1 MNWINNAMPRGII
14 TSTSWL
20 DRPRFIVPTIH
31 SFAPIAG
38 RHAKILILGS
48 MPGEAS
54 LAANQYYAHP
64 RNAFWPIIAPLLQIQ
79 ANSRYEEKIIAL
91 ESSPIALWDVLQS
104 CNRAGSLDSMIETGT
119 QIVNNFPAFFALHP
133 HLTHVFFNGEKAEAC
148 FRRNVI
154 PDIKLGS
161 IALLRL
167 PSTSPANARLSS
179 DEKCKTWHQ
188 MIKLALEAHCPPIR

>member
-1 MNWINNAMPRGII
+1 MPCGII
-14 TSTSWL
+14 MPTSLCDSL
-20 DRPRFIVPTIH
+20 RFIMPTIH

-64 RNAFWPIIAPLLQIQ
+64 RNAFWPIVAPLLRIQ
-79 ANSRYEEKIIAL
+79 ANLRYEEKIIAL
-91 ESSPIALWDVLQS
+91 KSSPIALWDVLKS

-119 QIVNNFPAFFALHP
+119 QIVNNFPDFFACHQ
-133 HLTHVFFNGEKAEAC
+133 HITHVFFNGGKAETC
-148 FRRNVI
+148 FKRNVI
-154 PDIKLGS
+154 PDIKPGS
-161 IALLRL
+161 ITLSRL

-179 DEKCKTWHQ
+179 DEKCKTWHH
-188 MIKLALEAHCPPIR
+188 MIKLALEAH

>member
-1 MNWINNAMPRGII
+1 MNWISNATLCGII
-14 TSTSWL
+14 TSTSSFDKL
-20 DRPRFIVPTIH
+20 RFIMPIIH

-38 RHAKILILGS
+38 RRAKILILGS

-54 LAANQYYAHP
+54 LTANQYYAHP
-64 RNAFWPIIAPLLQIQ
+64 RNTFWPIIAPLLQIQ

-91 ESSPIALWDVLQS
+91 KSSPIALWDVLKS
-104 CNRAGSLDSMIETGT
+104 CNRAGSLDSKIETDT

-133 HLTHVFFNGEKAEAC
+133 HITHVFFNGGKAETC

-154 PDIKLGS
+154 QDIKLGS
-161 IALLRL
+161 ITLLRL

-188 MIKLALEAHCPPIR
+188 LIKSALKAH